1 MVDRWHLTDGVSSGR
16 KPRDT
21 TLGREPVRQAGGM
34 GKHVDRARLGLAKQ
48 RLRATGRGKHVGGF
62 SYYHADLIVQVP
74 GAWEFLQKT
83 RQLFKPPN
91 DFNVVRVSHSRLSF
105 LHYER
110 FSLPFPALRYFAL
123 LRPLKRGEP
132 FHRLFPT
139 TQSAHPA
146 PQGTAPPGR
155 PPAGAGRCPP
165 DSTPREFGSV
175 HRREDDRYPR
185 GLAVATRGVGLD
197 SRGGRELVSGAGSFG
212 AHGVRDACFATD
224 L

>member
-1 MVDRWHLTDGVSSGR
+1 MVNRWHLTDGASSAR

-34 GKHVDRARLGLAKQ
+34 GKHVDRASLGLAKQ

-74 GAWEFLQKT
+74 GAWEFPAEDAATVQAAQRFQRGQGLALAT
-83 RQLFKPPN
+83 QL
-91 DFNVVRVSHSRLSF
+91 
-105 LHYER
+105 
-110 FSLPFPALRYFAL
+110 PALRALLAAVSCTSLFAL

-155 PPAGAGRCPP
+155 PPAGAGRSPP

-185 GLAVATRGVGLD
+185 GLAVAD
-197 SRGGRELVSGAGSFG
+197 SRRWA
-212 AHGVRDACFATD
+212 
-224 L
+224 